1 MSIVSSS
8 FSGCC
13 YLSFPSATQYVVQSS
28 ILKLVTH
35 GNILEPGLKDYPD
48 QGNTACEAG
57 NNTAGFH
64 PGTSHPVGL
73 GHTSCCSL
81 CHSLTWYNL
90 ARGLITYS
98 YQTVMTLLLGKE
110 GTTQKMRRAKRAKD
124 KSQGS
129 ELQGALEVFG
139 PNSNIVHR
147 KTKDQRGAITWP
159 KSHRVIL
166 SYFTH
171 RELVF
176 FHNNLCLS

>member
-13 YLSFPSATQYVVQSS
+13 YISFPAATQYVVQSS

-35 GNILEPGLKDYPD
+35 GNILESGLKDYPD

-73 GHTSCCSL
+73 GHTSCCSF

-98 YQTVMTLLLGKE
+98 YQTVMTLSTSGEKGHHPKDEKSKE
-110 GTTQKMRRAKRAKD
+110 GPRINHKGQSFREPWRFLDPTLTLYIGR
-124 KSQGS
+124 
-129 ELQGALEVFG
+129 L
-139 PNSNIVHR
+139 
-147 KTKDQRGAITWP
+147 KTKEER
-159 KSHRVIL
+159 
-166 SYFTH
+166 
-171 RELVF
+171 
-176 FHNNLCLS
+176 